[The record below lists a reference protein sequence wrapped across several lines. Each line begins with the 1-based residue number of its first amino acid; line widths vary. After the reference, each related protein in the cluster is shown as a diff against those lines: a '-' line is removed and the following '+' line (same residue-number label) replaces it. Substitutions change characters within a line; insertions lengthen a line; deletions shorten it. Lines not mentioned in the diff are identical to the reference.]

1 MQYFFR
7 FFSQKSV
14 IIGQNQQIKAEFYW
28 QDAPFP
34 FLSPF
39 VSRCC
44 IQSFR
49 LYKTFC
55 SHKRRG
61 KWPFVEVCKGTKAV
75 PLPLLCASFFSQKKG
90 QLPVFDGA
98 AGKLPQSACAAS
110 PLKEGAKIPL
120 TPAVCS
126 AIRQS
131 EQSSVAVEGGAVR
144 TEKYRSQSRRLYKT
158 FCSHKRRGKWPFV
171 EVCKGTKAVPLP
183 LLCASFFSQKKGQLP
198 VFDGAAGKLPQS
210 ACAAS
215 PLKEGAKYSYKNSP
229 SLLVQTGGVF
239 KVLITAKVRLYPAW
253 TVPPASRPNGR
264 CGSSSRP
271 ASRQHTVRAAEH
283 RQTAQ

>member
-110 PLKEGAKIPL
+110 PLKEGAK
-120 TPAVCS
+120 
-126 AIRQS
+126 
-131 EQSSVAVEGGAVR
+131 
-144 TEKYRSQSRRLYKT
+144 
-158 FCSHKRRGKWPFV
+158 
-171 EVCKGTKAVPLP
+171 
-183 LLCASFFSQKKGQLP
+183 
-198 VFDGAAGKLPQS
+198 
-210 ACAAS
+210 
-215 PLKEGAKYSYKNSP
+215 YSYKNSP
-229 SLLVQTGGVF
+229 SLLIQTGGAF

-253 TVPPASRPNGR
+253 TVPPASRPDGR

-271 ASRQHTVRAAEH
+271 ASRQHTAHAAGH